1 MHTIIQNKYENLNE
15 KRIRLLK
22 EINIKDYSKV
32 TKETKLAILSTL
44 SLFQSEISFNFNFTH
59 IINQCLGHVFNL
71 TKFNDIM
78 DIVDKYTK
86 IGKGYSKTISIPFP
100 AFPYF
105 QILFNISC

>member
-32 TKETKLAILSTL
+32 TKETKIAFLSTL

-71 TKFNDIM
+71 TKFNDFM
-78 DIVDKYTK
+78 DIVDNYTK
-86 IGKGYSKTISIPFP
+86 RSIWKVPNWASSGSETWGGKWS
-100 AFPYF
+100 AWA
-105 QILFNISC
+105 